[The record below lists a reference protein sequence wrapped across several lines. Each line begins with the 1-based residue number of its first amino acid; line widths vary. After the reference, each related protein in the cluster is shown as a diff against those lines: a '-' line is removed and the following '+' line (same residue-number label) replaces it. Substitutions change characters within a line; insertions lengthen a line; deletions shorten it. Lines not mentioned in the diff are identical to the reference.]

1 MKRLT
6 RIKQLDQRFPGLADQ
21 VKKWFDLG
29 MTSQQVA
36 GLLREQ
42 YEVSVP
48 RWAVGYFRTR
58 YWARERA
65 RDEARRIQ
73 ATATAAF
80 NRLQEMKAASAA
92 GFQGLEK

>member
-1 MKRLT
+1 MKKLT
-6 RIKQLDQRFPGLADQ
+6 KINQLDLRFPGLADQ
-21 VKKWFDLG
+21 VRNCFDLG

-36 GLLREQ
+36 QLLREQ

-58 YWARERA
+58 YWARPRERE
-65 RDEARRIQ
+65 EARRIE

-80 NRLQEMKAASAA
+80 NRLQEMKAASGA
-92 GFQGLEK
+92 GFRGVEN